1 MKVLGLLTVALISG
15 LTALGVW
22 GFVDWVTSAR
32 PKRGE
37 VKTYNVMLLNTEFK
51 TSSWKATHIT
61 NNGFCTTLWKWEVAD
76 TVICHPHIVT
86 EANGEE
92 EPTASQSKVEVGN
105 APL

>member
-1 MKVLGLLTVALISG
+1 MSRVKDAFSLVFLVGLMSFGI
-15 LTALGVW
+15 W
-22 GFVDWVTSAR
+22 GYLYWVTNAR
-32 PKRGE
+32 QRGE
-37 VKTYNVMLLNTEFK
+37 VKTFNVMLLNSELG

-86 EANGEE
+86 EADGEE

>member
-1 MKVLGLLTVALISG
+1 MSRVKDVLSLVFLVGLMSFGI
-15 LTALGVW
+15 W
-22 GFVDWVTSAR
+22 GYVYWVTNAR
-32 PKRGE
+32 QRGE
-37 VKTYNVMLLNTEFK
+37 VKTFNVMLLNSELG